1 MMSLKEDLHLSDC
14 APARGHEPDFQAL
27 LHWSP
32 AWSCELFC
40 AGGPLGIDWHSE
52 LFCSGGSPGIDWHSQ
67 LFCPD
72 GEPRGRLA
80 LGPVS
85 LGLCPSATCPA
96 PGALKLRS
104 FLTPWSPALSCVS
117 SSVQVGPLALT
128 GIASGSC
135 GTAGV
140 GNEGYLEACSRHSTG
155 VLPEPSDPPA
165 LSFQGVMAGRAKG
178 APCP

>member
-32 AWSCELFC
+32 AWSC
-40 AGGPLGIDWHSE
+40 
-52 LFCSGGSPGIDWHSQ
+52 Q

>member
-32 AWSCELFC
+32 AWSC
-40 AGGPLGIDWHSE
+40 
-52 LFCSGGSPGIDWHSQ
+52 Q

-128 GIASGSC
+128 GIGEWHLLASWSMNQAAWGCWFSLWDRRVSSGSR
-135 GTAGV
+135 GMGSPLGRDGFFRRA
-140 GNEGYLEACSRHSTG
+140 
-155 VLPEPSDPPA
+155 DF
-165 LSFQGVMAGRAKG
+165 FQMGPMEDIISEDLQK
-178 APCP
+178 